1 MKAWL
6 NTELSGQKFCLKFC
20 RLFHFLV
27 KFCGAKKQLSSLKK
41 SIFSVQILVILEI
54 KKKKK
59 KNFSRFFF
67 KNQDQNSNVHI
78 QCSFQLILGAFIDF
92 MTFILRFFCSFLNR
106 NSLSFISVT

>member
-59 KNFSRFFF
+59 EFF
-67 KNQDQNSNVHI
+67 
-78 QCSFQLILGAFIDF
+78 
-92 MTFILRFFCSFLNR
+92 
-106 NSLSFISVT
+106 